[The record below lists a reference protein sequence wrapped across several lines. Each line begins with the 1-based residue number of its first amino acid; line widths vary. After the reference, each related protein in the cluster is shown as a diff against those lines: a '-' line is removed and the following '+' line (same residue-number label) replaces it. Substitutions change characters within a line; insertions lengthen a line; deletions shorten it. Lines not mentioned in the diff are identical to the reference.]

1 MDMFSS
7 FFITPL
13 TAIFDVLY
21 TFSLS
26 VTRSY
31 GSALLLLS
39 VLTSILMFPL
49 GKWASKYVITEKRM
63 QSILAP
69 QIAHINNTYK
79 GKEKNSALSRLYK
92 RYSYSPIYSFRLS
105 LNILIQLPFLFGAY
119 CFLDSYSELKN
130 ISFFIFKDLSVS
142 DGLLLGINVMPFIM
156 TIVNVAVAYL
166 SPNFSKRDYI
176 QAYVIALLFLFILY
190 TASSALLIYWTC
202 NNVVSL
208 VKVLYQRNK
217 LRLKNILNKFIQRY
231 KNNAV
236 HDFYKNNWKW
246 LIVLSSLSPA
256 CLLWL
261 KNIEFFGVNS
271 IVKAVFLLVLISSAL
286 IFVINLFK
294 RFIKSD
300 VVRVIFITFTL
311 LLSVTLFYWASKE
324 SLFIK
329 PKQVCLIIAVVLVLF
344 LIGKIKILNVLLSLV
359 LAVELIS
366 GTSNF
371 LMSEY
376 SSKMNISSNQIDTS
390 IKLKKTPNIYYI
402 LCESM
407 NSLDIANSVY
417 GVPQKELDDFKSYM
431 KQKGFVIPEN
441 VYSNGAST
449 LETMYFI
456 SIMNAK
462 PSRAVGNLDL
472 SVSQKNVI
480 AGNKNNN
487 LLRIFKFNNY
497 HVTHLLYGYDYY
509 PKKGR
514 LVDYTDVKGGSIE
527 SEPLMHIHG
536 LIGVLEKN
544 YLFRKMNFT
553 MNKDDNIA
561 PQDPLDAINW
571 YFNQERNKSTFLF
584 QRMAYTNHSPSDG
597 SYTCKNSSEW
607 LKSEWYKNAYVK
619 QLESIKK
626 ETDIILE
633 HDPNAIIIFLGD
645 HGAYLYRCFVVLK
658 TKDAFNKLL
667 DENGITKKQY
677 FDDKFKV
684 FGAVRI
690 PKEIGEI
697 DSDFSSVNVFSKIF
711 NMIGSEDGRLFPI
724 AKNDSY
730 FAGEL
735 VNMDQ

>member
-31 GSALLLLS
+31 GSALLILS
-39 VLTSILMFPL
+39 VLTSFLMFPL
-49 GKWASKYVITEKRM
+49 GKWASKYVIAEKKM

-217 LRLKNILNKFIQRY
+217 LRLKNILNKILQRY

-246 LIVLSSLSPA
+246 MIVLSSLSPA

-286 IFVINLFK
+286 IFVINIFK

-300 VVRVIFITFTL
+300 VVRVIFITLTL
-311 LLSVTLFYWASKE
+311 LFSVALFYWASKE

-329 PKQVCLIIAVVLVLF
+329 PKQIYLIIAVVLCLF
-344 LIGKIKILNVLLSLV
+344 LFGRIKIINVLLTLMLTV
-359 LAVELIS
+359 VFVS
-366 GTSNF
+366 GTYNF
-371 LMSEY
+371 LLSEY
-376 SSKMNISSNQIDTS
+376 SSKKNISTNQIDTT

-417 GVPQKELDDFKSYM
+417 GVPQKEIDDFKSYM
-431 KQKGFVIPEN
+431 KEKGFVIPEN
-441 VYSNGAST
+441 LYSNGSHT
-449 LETMYFI
+449 LETMYFM

-462 PSRAVGNLDL
+462 PSHVVGNLDL
-472 SVSQKNVI
+472 SISQRAVI
-480 AGNKNNN
+480 AGNEQNN
-487 LLRIFKFNNY
+487 LLRILKFNNY
-497 HVTHLLYGYDYY
+497 HVTHLLEGNTYYY
-509 PKKGR
+509 PKKGP
-514 LVDYTDVKGGSIE
+514 LVDYSDIHGLSKY
-527 SEPLMHIHG
+527 SEPLMYVHG
-536 LIGVLEKN
+536 LIGAIENK
-544 YLFRKMNFT
+544 YIFRKMNFK
-553 MNKDDNIA
+553 MKVDDNIA
-561 PQDPLDAINW
+561 PKDPLDAIKW
-571 YFNQERNKSTFLF
+571 YFNLEHKSSTFVF
-584 QRMAYTNHSPSDG
+584 QRMAYTNHTTYECKKDNSDA
-597 SYTCKNSSEW
+597 W
-607 LKSEWYKNAYVK
+607 LKSGWYKNAYIK

-633 HDPNAIIIFLGD
+633 HDPKAIIIYLGD
-645 HGAYLYRCFVVLK
+645 HGAYLYRCWTNQDNLKYVLEV
-658 TKDAFNKLL
+658 FQ
-667 DENGITKKQY
+667 ITKKQFY
-677 FDDKFKV
+677 DDKFKV

-730 FAGEL
+730 FARER

>member
-26 VTRSY
+26 ITRSY
-31 GSALLLLS
+31 GSALLILS
-39 VLTSILMFPL
+39 VLTSFLMFPL
-49 GKWASKYVITEKRM
+49 GKWASKYVIAEKKM

-142 DGLLLGINVMPFIM
+142 DGLLFGINVMPFIM

-217 LRLKNILNKFIQRY
+217 LRLKNIINKIIQRY

-246 LIVLSSLSPA
+246 MIVLSSLSPA

-286 IFVINLFK
+286 IFVINIFK

-300 VVRVIFITFTL
+300 VVRVIFITLTL
-311 LLSVTLFYWASKE
+311 LFSVALFYWASKE

-329 PKQVCLIIAVVLVLF
+329 PKQIYLIIAVVLCLF
-344 LIGKIKILNVLLSLV
+344 LFGRIKIINVLLTLMLTV
-359 LAVELIS
+359 VFVS
-366 GTSNF
+366 GTYNF
-371 LMSEY
+371 LLSEY
-376 SSKMNISSNQIDTS
+376 SSKKNISTNQIDTT

-417 GVPQKELDDFKSYM
+417 GVPQKEIDDFKSYM
-431 KQKGFVIPEN
+431 KEKGFVIPEN
-441 VYSNGAST
+441 LYSNGSYT
-449 LETMYFI
+449 LETMYFM

-462 PSRAVGNLDL
+462 PSRSVGNLDL
-472 SVSQKNVI
+472 ASSQKSVI
-480 AGNKNNN
+480 GGNKQNN
-487 LLRIFKFNNY
+487 LLKIFKFNNY
-497 HVTHLLYGYDYY
+497 YVTHLLGGINYY
-509 PKKGR
+509 SKKGP
-514 LVDYTDVKGGSIE
+514 LVDYSDIQGLSKE
-527 SEPLMHIHG
+527 SEPLMYIHG
-536 LIGVLEKN
+536 LIGAIENN
-544 YLFRKMNFT
+544 YLFRIMNFK
-553 MNKDDNIA
+553 MKVDDNIA
-561 PQDPLDAINW
+561 PKDPLNAISW
-571 YFNQERNKSTFLF
+571 YFKQEHKSSTFVF
-584 QRMAYTNHSPSDG
+584 QRMAYTNHTDYECSKANSDA
-597 SYTCKNSSEW
+597 W
-607 LKSEWYKNAYVK
+607 LKSGWYKDAYIK
-619 QLESIKK
+619 QLDSIKK
-626 ETDIILE
+626 ETEIILSQ
-633 HDPNAIIIFLGD
+633 DPNSVIIFLGD
-645 HGAYLYRCFVVLK
+645 HGAYLYRCFVDMKRKHALK
-658 TKDAFNKLL
+658 KIL

-690 PKEIGEI
+690 PKDIGEI

-711 NMIGSEDGRLFPI
+711 NMIGSEDGRLFQI

-735 VNMDQ
+735 INMDQ

>member
-26 VTRSY
+26 ITRSY

-49 GKWASKYVITEKRM
+49 GKWASKYVIAEKRM

-176 QAYVIALLFLFILY
+176 QSYVIALLFLFILY

-217 LRLKNILNKFIQRY
+217 LRLKNILNKILQRY

-246 LIVLSSLSPA
+246 MIVLSSLSPA

-271 IVKAVFLLVLISSAL
+271 IVKAVFLLLLISSAL
-286 IFVINLFK
+286 IFVINYFK

-300 VVRVIFITFTL
+300 VVRVLFITLTL
-311 LLSVTLFYWASKE
+311 LLSVILFYWASKE

-329 PKQVCLIIAVVLVLF
+329 SKQIYLMIAVVLFLF
-344 LIGKIKILNVLLSLV
+344 LFGRIKIINVLLTLMLTV
-359 LAVELIS
+359 VFVS
-366 GTSNF
+366 GTYNF
-371 LMSEY
+371 LLSEY
-376 SSKMNISSNQIDTS
+376 SSKKNISANQIDTT

-417 GVPQKELDDFKSYM
+417 GVPQKEIDDFKSYM
-431 KQKGFVIPEN
+431 KEKGFVIPEN
-441 VYSNGAST
+441 IYSNGSHT
-449 LETMYFI
+449 LETMYFV
-456 SIMNAK
+456 SIMNATHA
-462 PSRAVGNLDL
+462 PTVGNLDL
-472 SVSQKNVI
+472 ASSQKNVI
-480 AGNKNNN
+480 AGSKNNN
-487 LLRIFKFNNY
+487 LLRILKFNNY
-497 HVTHLLYGYDYY
+497 HVTHLLGGNTYY
-509 PKKGR
+509 PKKGP
-514 LVDYTDVKGGSIE
+514 LVDYSDVHGISTE
-527 SEPLMHIHG
+527 SEPLMYIHG
-536 LIGVLEKN
+536 LIGEIEKK

-553 MNKDDNIA
+553 MMLEDNIA
-561 PQDPLDAINW
+561 PQDPLEAIRW
-571 YFNQERNKSTFLF
+571 HLNQEHKSSTFVF
-584 QRMAYTNHSPSDG
+584 QRMAYTNHTDYECSKANSDA
-597 SYTCKNSSEW
+597 W
-607 LKSEWYKNAYVK
+607 LKSGWYKDAYIK
-619 QLESIKK
+619 QLDSIKK
-626 ETDIILE
+626 ETEIILSQ
-633 HDPNAIIIFLGD
+633 DPNSVIIFLGD
-645 HGAYLYRCFVVLK
+645 HGAYLYRCFVDMKRKHALK
-658 TKDAFNKLL
+658 KIL

-690 PKEIGEI
+690 PKDIGEI

-735 VNMDQ
+735 INMDQ